1 MPDPVAWN
9 IVEPGWKVIDES
21 GKELGRVA
29 EVRGDP
35 EADIFDG
42 LNVKHG
48 LLGGIEYIPAE
59 RVSQILEGEIH
70 IGSGPEVV

>member
-9 IVEPGWKVIDES
+9 VVEPGWKVIDTS
-21 GKELGRVA
+21 GEELGRVA
-29 EVRGDP
+29 EVLGDP

-48 LLGGIEYIPAE
+48 LLGGSEYIPAE
-59 RVSQILEGEIH
+59 RVTQILEGAIH
-70 IGSGPEVV
+70 VEPGTKGA